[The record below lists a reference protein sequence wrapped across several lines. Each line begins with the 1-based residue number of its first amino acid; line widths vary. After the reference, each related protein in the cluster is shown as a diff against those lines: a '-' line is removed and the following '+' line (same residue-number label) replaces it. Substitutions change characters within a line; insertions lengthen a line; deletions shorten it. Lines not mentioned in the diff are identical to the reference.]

1 MQKSFRGNVCF
12 TFYSSIQSFGGN
24 VFLGEVS
31 FGGNVFLGEVS
42 FGGNVFWVKCLLGET
57 DLGEMSQCRA
67 NLEPSEIV

>member
-1 MQKSFRGNVCF
+1 MIPRKIIRERVQK
-12 TFYSSIQSFGGN
+12 SFGGN

-57 DLGEMSQCRA
+57 DLGEMSQCQ
-67 NLEPSEIV
+67 LVDI